1 MLPSEL
7 DEKQSISLTCNADV
21 GRPRGNIQIWKI
33 LQNLKSSEL
42 IFTSNSTETEN
53 CTEYVNDTLI
63 LPVTREDNGAV
74 FRCSSQNDF
83 TKEPRPSR
91 ESSKITVICMY
102 LNTYIL
108 ELCFLIIC

>member
-1 MLPSEL
+1 M
-7 DEKQSISLTCNADV
+7 TCNANV

-42 IFTSNSTETEN
+42 VYTSNSTETEN
-53 CTEYVNDTLI
+53 CEEYVNVT
-63 LPVTREDNGAV
+63 LPVTRDDNGAI

-83 TKEPRPSR
+83 TEEPRPGR
-91 ESSKITVICMY
+91 DSSKITVICMY